1 MKNVYKSYGLA
12 LLATSTLGM
21 IGLITPAVAQ
31 EAESIQTPDTES
43 TSTHRELDK
52 VVVTAQ
58 RRESTILETPVAVS
72 AVSGDTM
79 GERSLDTISDLTSML
94 PGVQF
99 GQNSTNTYITIRGIG
114 NGTSLQGA
122 DPGVAFHL
130 DGVYLSATG
139 LAGGNFMDVE
149 RIEVLRGPQ
158 GTLFGRN
165 ATGGAIN
172 VVSSRPT
179 EDFEAEMGLSVG
191 ADPMQMHLD
200 GFLSGS
206 LTKDNSV
213 LGRLSLRSDYNEGYT
228 ENGAAAGPERL
239 DDENRYSVRGQ
250 LEFRPTESLTVG
262 FAVDHAQEDA
272 NGQAIFLL
280 GAPAVDV
287 NGNTFFRT
295 PEEVVA
301 LDAALLGLPG
311 GTAGDIDDRL
321 AQATFGIRTGEFT
334 NLRVSADWATDYG
347 SLKLLAAHTFV
358 DAYTDQDGDGADI
371 YFSNTQ
377 FDEQSTQDY
386 FEAVWS
392 STIGNSI
399 DYLIGANHLEWN
411 SNELV
416 MVPVPHFPAVVIQ
429 PSELDT
435 TSYAF
440 FTHADWHVTD
450 KWDVFGGVRYTHDK
464 KHLVEAN
471 NFVGAADQEDTWQR
485 ITYEF
490 GSSYEIASQVNVYAK
505 YATGF
510 KAGGFAAAS
519 LAPPFNEELN
529 DSIEV
534 GVKGLFFEDRLDVAL
549 AVFDMSY
556 DDLQVNQVIGASAVI
571 TNAAKASIQ
580 GAEIEVKALVT
591 DDLQLELAASI
602 LDATFDDYLTQDSA
616 RPTLGPLQLKGNYL
630 PWSPESTFSL
640 GAYYTLPV
648 NISGELTLGGRYYWK
663 DTVYFSEFNLPV
675 IAAQEAVG
683 RSDITLN
690 YESDSGAWFAG
701 VFVRNLSDEVVLN
714 RTRVVSSILNSSA
727 LGTIDPGREVGI
739 QLRRRF

>member
-1 MKNVYKSYGLA
+1 M
-12 LLATSTLGM
+12 T
-21 IGLITPAVAQ
+21 
-31 EAESIQTPDTES
+31 
-43 TSTHRELDK
+43 
-52 VVVTAQ
+52 
-58 RRESTILETPVAVS
+58 
-72 AVSGDTM
+72 
-79 GERSLDTISDLTSML
+79 
-94 PGVQF
+94 
-99 GQNSTNTYITIRGIG
+99 
-114 NGTSLQGA
+114 
-122 DPGVAFHL
+122 
-130 DGVYLSATG
+130 
-139 LAGGNFMDVE
+139 
-149 RIEVLRGPQ
+149 
-158 GTLFGRN
+158 
-165 ATGGAIN
+165 
-172 VVSSRPT
+172 
-179 EDFEAEMGLSVG
+179 
-191 ADPMQMHLD
+191 
-200 GFLSGS
+200 
-206 LTKDNSV
+206 
-213 LGRLSLRSDYNEGYT
+213 
-228 ENGAAAGPERL
+228 
-239 DDENRYSVRGQ
+239 
-250 LEFRPTESLTVG
+250 
-262 FAVDHAQEDA
+262 
-272 NGQAIFLL
+272 
-280 GAPAVDV
+280 
-287 NGNTFFRT
+287 
-295 PEEVVA
+295 
-301 LDAALLGLPG
+301 
-311 GTAGDIDDRL
+311 DR
-321 AQATFGIRTGEFT
+321 
-334 NLRVSADWATDYG
+334 
-347 SLKLLAAHTFV
+347 
-358 DAYTDQDGDGADI
+358 
-371 YFSNTQ
+371 
-377 FDEQSTQDY
+377 
-386 FEAVWS
+386 
-392 STIGNSI
+392 
-399 DYLIGANHLEWN
+399 
-411 SNELV
+411 
-416 MVPVPHFPAVVIQ
+416 
-429 PSELDT
+429 
-435 TSYAF
+435 
-440 FTHADWHVTD
+440 
-450 KWDVFGGVRYTHDK
+450 WDVFGGLRYTHDK

-616 RPTLGPLQLKGNYL
+616 RPTLGPLQLKGNHL